1 MARIL
6 SRSIYAGSL
15 GVVTS
20 GASTTTYGSQP
31 STADTIQWVRAAEIS
46 ITEAANSLLV
56 DDLAGSGSGVEGA
69 RFVASN
75 SAAGS
80 IRLAA
85 TFIELG
91 AILAWALGGTP
102 ATTGAGPYTHTY
114 PVGLDSPWRSVF
126 SRYTAADGTG
136 LQDEWRCLQVDSLT
150 IDLNADAIAYATLT
164 VTGAAAVRSSVFQ
177 LGVASTET
185 PAAATMV
192 AAAPILGS
200 LSGVL
205 SFGGNAVA
213 ARTAS
218 LVVTRPLDRAVDFG
232 AAIPGEG
239 VLSGPVSVALTV
251 TRAADE
257 ADSATLRAALMA
269 GTSGDLSLAFT
280 SGTKTFTIFLEN
292 AVVISRSAPFTA
304 GGALVETLE
313 FRAQA
318 LETADYGAKIV
329 IVNAASAAVT
339 TNGTMA

>member
-1 MARIL
+1 MSRIL
-6 SRSIYAGSL
+6 SRSIYAGSF
-15 GVVTS
+15 GVITD
-20 GASTTTYGSQP
+20 GASVSTYGDQP
-31 STADTIQWVRAAEIS
+31 SSADAIQWVRAAEIS

-75 SAAGS
+75 SASGS

-85 TFIELG
+85 TFVEMG

-102 ATTGAGPYTHTY
+102 ATTGSGPYTHTY
-114 PVGLDSPWRSVF
+114 PVGLLSPWRSAF
-126 SRYTAADGTG
+126 TRYTAADGTG
-136 LQDEWRCLQVDSLT
+136 LQDEWRCLQVDSMTL
-150 IDLNADAIAYATLT
+150 DLGADAIAYATLN
-164 VTGAAAVRSSVFQ
+164 VTGAAAVRSSVYQ

-192 AAAPILGS
+192 AAAPIIGS
-200 LSGVL
+200 LSGVM
-205 SFGGNAVA
+205 SWGGNSIA

-218 LVVTRPLDRAVDFG
+218 LTVTRPLDRAVDFG
-232 AAIPGEG
+232 SAIPGEG
-239 VLSGPVSVALTV
+239 VLSGPISVSLSI

-269 GTSGDLSLAFT
+269 GTAADLSLAFT
-280 SGTKTFTIFLEN
+280 AGTKTFTIYLEN
-292 AVVISRSAPFTA
+292 AVVVSRSAPFTA

-318 LETADYGAKIV
+318 LETADYGAKVV

>member
-1 MARIL
+1 MSRIL
-6 SRSIYAGSL
+6 SRSIYAGSFGL
-15 GVVTS
+15 VTDD
-20 GASTTTYGSQP
+20 A
-31 STADTIQWVRAAEIS
+31 IQWVRAAEVS

-85 TFIELG
+85 TFVEMG
-91 AILAWALGGTP
+91 ALLAWALGGTP
-102 ATTGAGPYTHTY
+102 ASTGSGPYTHTY
-114 PVGLDSPWRSVF
+114 PVGLESPWRSAF
-126 SRYTAADGTG
+126 TRYTAADGTG
-136 LQDEWRCLQVDSLT
+136 LQDEWRCLQVDSFTL
-150 IDLNADAIAYATLT
+150 DLGADAIAYATLA
-164 VTGAAAVRSSVFQ
+164 VTGAAAVRSTVYQ

-192 AAAPILGS
+192 AATPILGS

-205 SFGGNAVA
+205 TLGANSIA

-218 LVVTRPLDRAVDFG
+218 LTVTRPLDRAVDFG
-232 AAIPGEG
+232 DAIPGEG
-239 VLSGPVSVALTV
+239 VLSGPVSVSLSV

-269 GTSGDLSLAFT
+269 GTSADLALTFT
-280 SGTKTFTIFLEN
+280 SGTKTFTITLEK
-292 AVVISRSAPFTA
+292 AVVISRSAPFTS

-318 LETADYGAKIV
+318 LETSDFGAKIV

>member
-1 MARIL
+1 MSRIL
-6 SRSIYAGSL
+6 SRSIYAGSFGL
-15 GVVTS
+15 VTD

-31 STADTIQWVRAAEIS
+31 SSADAIQWVRAAEVS

-85 TFIELG
+85 TFVERG
-91 AILAWALGGTP
+91 ALLAWALGGTP
-102 ATTGAGPYTHTY
+102 ASTGSGPYTHTY
-114 PVGLDSPWRSVF
+114 PVGLESPWRSAF
-126 SRYTAADGTG
+126 TRYTAADGTG
-136 LQDEWRCLQVDSLT
+136 LQDEWRCLQVDSFTL
-150 IDLNADAIAYATLT
+150 DLGADAIAYATLA
-164 VTGAAAVRSSVFQ
+164 VTGAAAVRSTVYQ
-177 LGVASTET
+177 
-185 PAAATMV
+185 
-192 AAAPILGS
+192 LGS

-205 SFGGNAVA
+205 TLGANSIA

-218 LVVTRPLDRAVDFG
+218 LTVTRPLDRAVDFG
-232 AAIPGEG
+232 DAIPGEG
-239 VLSGPVSVALTV
+239 VLSGPVSVSLSV

-269 GTSGDLSLAFT
+269 GTSADLALTFT
-280 SGTKTFTIFLEN
+280 SGTKTFTITLEN
-292 AVVISRSAPFTA
+292 AVVISRSAPFTS

-318 LETADYGAKIV
+318 LETSDFGAKIV